1 MFLFFIAVSANVYLT
16 QTIKFDTLYYKNF
29 LIPVY
34 AYVYIIRKFKMFR
47 NGEKNEKQKIEIS
60 IYPKEGVLDCDM
72 DIYKWEA

>member
-1 MFLFFIAVSANVYLT
+1 
-16 QTIKFDTLYYKNF
+16 
-29 LIPVY
+29 
-34 AYVYIIRKFKMFR
+34 MFR